1 MKGENEMKKFENH
14 VQEIKYSVLKELV
27 KAELKDNLI
36 NELLVIPKKIIPG
49 PKSSSRC
56 CIYKERAIINER
68 IKSML
73 YQYDNEVIKVIDI
86 ACDECPINRFSVTE
100 ACRGCLAHHCVESC
114 PVGAI
119 DIINQRA
126 QINQEKCIECG
137 KCSKACQFNAISDV
151 RRPCITSCKVG
162 AIQIDHKSKKA
173 VIDRDKCISCGE
185 CVFKCPFGAITDTSN
200 LLSVIRALKDISK
213 TDNRKVY
220 AVVAPAIAAQFED
233 VNLEQIN
240 YSLKKIGFH
249 AVLEAALGADLAAV
263 AEAKLIEKELK
274 HKSFVTTSCCP
285 AFVSYIEKNY
295 PDLADNISPA
305 LSPMVITG
313 KLIKEADKDAVVV
326 FIGPCTAK
334 KDESLKNEYSS
345 FIDYAIG
352 FEELRAMIDAYNIDL
367 VTSPEESIDNASFFG
382 RIFARSGG
390 VTNAISRA
398 IEEYSLD
405 VKLKPVVCS
414 GIKECDRA
422 LKLARLGKLNGNF
435 IEGMACEGGCI
446 NGPLA
451 LNHKPKNKSA
461 IDLYGEK
468 AKEKTLKG
476 SVRVYDFDENT
487 FSRKQI

>member
-1 MKGENEMKKFENH
+1 MKKFENH

-49 PKSSSRC
+49 PKSDSRC
-56 CIYKERAIINER
+56 CIYMERAIINER
-68 IKSML
+68 IKHML
-73 YQYDNEVIKVIDI
+73 YQYDDEVIKVIDI

-119 DIINQRA
+119 EIINKRA
-126 QINQEKCIECG
+126 HINQEKCIECG
-137 KCSKACQFNAISDV
+137 KCSSACQFNAISDV
-151 RRPCITSCKVG
+151 RRPCISSCKVG

-173 VIDRDKCISCGE
+173 VIDKEKCINCGE

-200 LLSVIRALKDISK
+200 ILSVVRALKNSS
-213 TDNRKVY
+213 RKDGRRVY
-220 AVVAPAIAAQFED
+220 AVVAPAVAAQFED
-233 VNLEQIN
+233 VSLEQIN
-240 YSLKKIGFH
+240 FSLKKIGFH
-249 AVLEAALGADLAAV
+249 SVLEAALGADIAAV
-263 AEAKLIEKELK
+263 AEAKLIEKELR

-295 PDLADNISPA
+295 PDLAENISPA

-313 KLIKEADKDAVVV
+313 KLIKDADKDATVV

-334 KDESLKNEYSS
+334 KVETLKNEYNS

-352 FEELRAMIDAYNIDL
+352 FEELRAMLDAYNIDL
-367 VTSPEESIDNASFFG
+367 VNSPEESIDNASFYG
-382 RIFARSGG
+382 RVFARSGG
-390 VTNAISRA
+390 VTNAINRA
-398 IEEYSLD
+398 IDEYGLD

-446 NGPLA
+446 NGPLS
-451 LNHKPKNKSA
+451 LNHKPKNKNA
-461 IDLYGEK
+461 VDIHGEK
-468 AKEKTLKG
+468 AKEKTIKG
-476 SVRVYDFDENT
+476 AVRVYEFDENT
-487 FSRKQI
+487 FCRNQG

>member
-1 MKGENEMKKFENH
+1 MKKFENH

-73 YQYDNEVIKVIDI
+73 YQYDEEVIKVIDI

-119 DIINQRA
+119 EIINQRA
-126 QINQEKCIECG
+126 NINQEKCIECG

-151 RRPCITSCKVG
+151 RRPCISSCKVG
-162 AIQIDHKSKKA
+162 AIKIDQNSKKTE
-173 VIDRDKCISCGE
+173 IDMNKCISCGE

-200 LLSVIRALKDISK
+200 ILSVVRSLKESTSDGG
-213 TDNRKVY
+213 RKVY
-220 AVVAPAIAAQFED
+220 AIVAPAIAAQFED

-240 YSLKKIGFH
+240 YSLNKIGFH
-249 AVLEAALGADLAAV
+249 SVVEAALGADIAAV

-295 PDLADNISPA
+295 PDLAENISPA

-313 KLIKEADKDAVVV
+313 KLIKEADKDAIVV

-334 KDESLKNEYSS
+334 KGEARKKEYSS
-345 FIDYAIG
+345 YIDYAIG

-367 VTSPEESIDNASFFG
+367 VSSPEKSIDNASFYG
-382 RIFARSGG
+382 RVFARSGG
-390 VTNAISRA
+390 VTNAINRA
-398 IEEYSLD
+398 IGEYELD
-405 VKLKPVVCS
+405 VKLKPVICS

-422 LKLARLGKLNGNF
+422 LKLASLGKLNGNF

-446 NGPLA
+446 NGPLS
-451 LNHKPKNKSA
+451 LNHKPKNKNA

-468 AKEKTLKG
+468 AKEKTIKD
-476 SVRVYDFDENT
+476 SVRVYEFDENT
-487 FSRKQI
+487 FCRNQV